1 MSSLNSLEKLIQI
14 ATMEQMYLMLQ
25 KMKNDFPSELTKDLQ
40 YEVPNISKDNTID
53 TVNKIQILLNETVK
67 KTDHS
72 LILMN
77 RLVEKINSLEREI
90 SAIKHD
96 SEMNNTSIKQLETHV
111 KGQQKLTDYVGFKRF
126 SQQLIEE
133 EHIKLKIEEK
143 QEDAFPR
150 KKDDDKIASIKDD
163 ENVTMDQEIEIEDES
178 EEEVQEES
186 EEEQEE
192 EQVEVQ
198 EESEEEEE
206 SEEVQEESEEVEEEQ
221 VAEEQVEEVAEE
233 EQVEE
238 EEQEQEEESEEE
250 VVTDDEDS
258 GDTINNSKQTLET
271 SVEDDEEEVF
281 EIEIDD
287 VTYFAT
293 SDENGI
299 LYEVTEDG
307 EVGSKVGIIK
317 DGEPI
322 FS

>member
-25 KMKNDFPSELTKDLQ
+25 KMKNEFPNDLPHDIKYEL
-40 YEVPNISKDNTID
+40 PNSNKDNTNES
-53 TVNKIQILLNETVK
+53 VNKIQTLLNENVK

-72 LILMN
+72 LILIN
-77 RLVEKINSLEREI
+77 RLVEKINSLEREL

-96 SEMNNTSIKQLETHV
+96 AEMNNTSIKQLETHV

-150 KKDDDKIASIKDD
+150 KKDNDNDDKIATNKDD
-163 ENVTMDQEIEIEDES
+163 EIVSID
-178 EEEVQEES
+178 
-186 EEEQEE
+186 
-192 EQVEVQ
+192 

-206 SEEVQEESEEVEEEQ
+206 EEEELVEESEEEQLVEEQ
-221 VAEEQVEEVAEE
+221 LVEEQLVD
-233 EQVEE
+233 EQLV
-238 EEQEQEEESEEE
+238 EEQEQEEESVEEQEQEEEEELLEEESEEE
-250 VVTDDEDS
+250 VATDDEDS
-258 GDTINNSKQTLET
+258 EAIINNTKQALET